1 MNTQLEKQNPAPK
14 EKTPVPGKPEQ
25 APVQE
30 PVDRKKDA
38 PMIGNNKG
46 GALPY
51 VFAWI
56 LGVPLSLLILVAL
69 FRALFN

>member
-1 MNTQLEKQNPAPK
+1 MNTQIDKQNPQQK
-14 EKTPVPGKPEQ
+14 EKIPVPGKPEQ

-30 PVDRKKDA
+30 PGDRKKEA
-38 PMIGNNKG
+38 PMIGNEKG

-56 LGVPLSLLILVAL
+56 LGVPLSLLVLVAL